1 MESKRMMQ
9 EMAASSLF
17 IGGLG
22 CCRAVLEF
30 RDIFGYYRIF
40 YPNVLHMFY
49 KFSDVLHLT
58 TEKVRLK
65 EPKTVDK

>member
-22 CCRAVLEF
+22 CWRAVLEF

-49 KFSDVLHLT
+49 KFSDVLHST

-65 EPKTVDK
+65 GLKTVDK